1 MSHVQ
6 KTDKQSGTAA
16 TGQLSVSLAMDKTL
30 DVVVV
35 GAGMAGLSAAAQLS
49 SAGLRS
55 VEVS

>member
-1 MSHVQ
+1 MSQLQ

-16 TGQLSVSLAMDKTL
+16 GQLSVSLAMDVAL

-35 GAGMAGLSAAAQLS
+35 GAGIAGLSAAAQLA